1 LVLQKQNQGEALALA
16 IENLGQA
23 LALAEPEGYVLL
35 FAEARPDVVPLLIG
49 VMKEPTAP
57 DLVKKYARRLSTIV
71 SREDISTTSHIE
83 GSITVGNMIEP
94 LTNRELDVLRLIADG
109 LKYDEIGK
117 KLFISSNTVRTYIK
131 GIYGKLDV
139 NNRSQAIAQAHQ
151 NKLI

>member
-1 LVLQKQNQGEALALA
+1 
-16 IENLGQA
+16 
-23 LALAEPEGYVLL
+23 
-35 FAEARPDVVPLLIG
+35 
-49 VMKEPTAP
+49 MKEPTAP